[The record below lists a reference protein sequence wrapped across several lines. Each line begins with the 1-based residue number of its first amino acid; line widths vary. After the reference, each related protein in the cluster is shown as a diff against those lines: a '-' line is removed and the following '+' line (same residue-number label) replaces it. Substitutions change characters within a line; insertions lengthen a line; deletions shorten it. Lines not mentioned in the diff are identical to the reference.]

1 MKSPQIDETMPPVTL
16 RDILMPLFRRQRLMM
31 FVFCGILL
39 CGILVA
45 WFWAAR
51 YYEASMQ
58 IVVEQDRSDP
68 AITAGQSAAV
78 PTTKSVALDQVNL
91 EVALLQGQDLLR
103 SVAASC
109 KLLPDHWSIGDIF
122 LPSDPA
128 RREAI
133 QLERAAMGLSKSIK
147 VEARTT
153 SDVIDVKFGRT
164 GDPEVPACVLQHL
177 SAGYLAKHVRL
188 LRPPGSADLFG
199 REAEEERVALAA
211 AEKQLVDF
219 SKKGEVGAPDILR
232 NFMAQQIA
240 ASEASLYQARQAI
253 AADDQR
259 LQNIKSQLSTVPARS
274 MTSEVSNSSNL
285 LMQQLQSSLLAA
297 QLKRSQLLLKYEPS
311 YPLVREADEEVEQT
325 QQAIRQ
331 ARDSKYVDQTTDRD
345 PTYEFLR
352 QDEAKTEADLAS
364 EKATLRAVG
373 NSVRDMRVQ
382 AANLDGRSV
391 EQAALIREVKAK
403 EGNYLLY
410 LSKREQ
416 ERVSDALDQKKIA
429 NVAIAVPPVVP
440 LLPAHS
446 PMSIVMVSA
455 ILALLLSLLAAFVAE
470 YLDPSFRTPQEVIE
484 SLNIPVVASLPRQA
498 A

>member
-1 MKSPQIDETMPPVTL
+1 MKRPQIDETMPQVSL
-16 RDILMPLFRRQRLMM
+16 RDVLMPLFRWQRLAIS
-31 FVFCGILL
+31 VFCGILL
-39 CGILVA
+39 CGIVVA
-45 WFWAAR
+45 WFWAER
-51 YYEASMQ
+51 YYEASME

-109 KLLPDHWSIGDIF
+109 NLLPDHWSMGDIF

-128 RREAI
+128 RRKAI
-133 QLERAAMGLSKSIK
+133 QLEHAAMGLSKSLK

-164 GDPEVPACVLQHL
+164 GDPKVPACVLQHL

-199 REAEEERVALAA
+199 RQAEEERIALAA
-211 AEKQLVDF
+211 AERHLVDF
-219 SKKGEVGAPDILR
+219 SKEGEAGAPDVLR
-232 NFMAQQIA
+232 NFVAQQIA
-240 ASEASLYQARQAI
+240 ASEATLYQSRQAI
-253 AADDQR
+253 AADERR
-259 LQNIKSQLSTVPARS
+259 LENIKTQLSTTPVRS

-311 YPLVREADEEVEQT
+311 FPPVREADEEIEQT
-325 QQAIRQ
+325 QEAIKQ

-352 QDEAKTEADLAS
+352 QDKAKTEADLAS
-364 EKATLRAVG
+364 EQATLRAVG
-373 NSVRDMRVQ
+373 SSIRDMRMQ
-382 AANLDGRSV
+382 AADLDGRAV

-440 LLPAHS
+440 ILPAHS
-446 PMSIVMVSA
+446 PMSIIMISA
-455 ILALLLSLLAAFVAE
+455 ILALLSGLMAAFVAE
-470 YLDPSFRTPQEVIE
+470 YLDPSLRTPQEVIE
-484 SLNIPVVASLPRQA
+484 SLDIPVVASLPRQA